1 MNSSSEKHGSTTVLV
16 MRLSALGDIAMTVP
30 ALYPVCRANPD
41 VRFVLLT
48 QPWPATMMIEAPEN
62 LVIETV
68 DVRGD
73 RMGFWAMWR
82 LAGRLHEKYN
92 FTHVADLHS
101 VIRTWAVD
109 LRLRL
114 AGCRVARIDKGHAEK
129 RDRIRG
135 RRHDQLKTTVE
146 RYREVF
152 AKLGLAK
159 VRSTKYEVQ
168 SIRDEGEQNPYT
180 TFHPLLQE
188 GDGGGPTGD
197 GGGPTGDGG
206 GLASSPIVPEKAAG
220 ERWIA
225 VAPFSQHRGKEY
237 PLESMEQV
245 IDRLAAIPGVHIF
258 LLGGGKQEKLA
269 LRPIAHRLKNATSLA
284 EVKHTLA
291 DELQLMARCDVM
303 VSMDSA
309 NMHLA
314 SLVGLT
320 VVSVWGATHPH
331 CGFMG
336 YGQSNDN
343 AVQRDDLD
351 CRPCGVYGENKCRY
365 GDYRCLDIDPQRIVD
380 RVTEV
385 LAG

>member
-82 LAGRLHEKYN
+82 LAGRLNEKYN

-146 RYREVF
+146 RYREVLCSVLPPRPLL
-152 AKLGLAK
+152 K
-159 VRSTKYEVQ
+159 
-168 SIRDEGEQNPYT
+168 EGEQGPDT

-188 GDGGGPTGD
+188 GEGGGQGD
-197 GGGPTGDGG
+197 GGGPT
-206 GLASSPIVPEKAAG
+206 SSPIVPEKAAG

-237 PLESMEQV
+237 PLKSMEQV

-380 RVTEV
+380 RVTKV
-385 LAG
+385 LAASPTPS